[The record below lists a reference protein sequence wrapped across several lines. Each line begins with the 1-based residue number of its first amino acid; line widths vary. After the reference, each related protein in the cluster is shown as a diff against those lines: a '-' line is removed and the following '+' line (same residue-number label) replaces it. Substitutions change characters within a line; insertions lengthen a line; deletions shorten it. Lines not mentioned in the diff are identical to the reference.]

1 MQFDL
6 SVRLGEV
13 LTLVGFIAT
22 MIGAAYVVREQVKS
36 LTNRMVSVET
46 ELKKMTDVMVQLGRQ
61 DERLNSMDRRID
73 DLQHGRGFVLELPG
87 SGAMRAG
94 PPAR

>member
-1 MQFDL
+1 VQFDG
-6 SVRLGEV
+6 SVNLGQI
-13 LTLVGFIAT
+13 LTLVGFSAT
-22 MIGAAYVVREQVKS
+22 LLGAAYVVREQVKQ
-36 LTNRMVSVET
+36 LGHRMVSVEA

-87 SGAMRAG
+87 NGALRAG
-94 PPAR
+94 QTK